1 MTAPRWQNREARPPP
16 GRDNRGP
23 WPKGDTSVTVPDEPA
38 ALGDVRAA
46 QTLRMKS
53 IWAFPLVVGSLLI
66 VLMTLIYLGS
76 IVDPT
81 EHLHGLPVLVVDQDS
96 GASVASAR
104 VDLGEQVVGALTHT
118 PAVADRLSIKVV
130 TFNEAKAQMN
140 NGADYLTV
148 VIPSSFT
155 VSALALAGAPAQTQG
170 SAALPAIQLLTNS
183 RAGTLGVSLATGV
196 LQPALAQVSRTI
208 GAHLKAGASS
218 GSTQE
223 IGPVDGALLANPVAI
238 STIPYRPLP
247 AHSGL
252 GLSAFYVALL
262 IMMCGFLGATIVNTG
277 VDSALGYASSEVG
290 PWWRQRLPRR
300 ISRWQT
306 LLVKWAVA
314 VPSTLLFTGL
324 LLAVAVGL
332 LRMDAPHLWELW
344 LFAWFAA
351 AVVAIGTLVLFAAL
365 GAVGQLVALLL
376 FVYLAL
382 ASSGGTIPLQA
393 LGGFYRF
400 VANFEPL
407 RQILDAVRA
416 ILYFNAFGDA
426 GLDRGLLLTA
436 IGFVFWVAVG
446 TAVTIW
452 YDRKGL
458 YRLRPEVMEYVHSSV
473 HAYEDRMQTGEATS
487 E

>member
-1 MTAPRWQNREARPPP
+1 
-16 GRDNRGP
+16 
-23 WPKGDTSVTVPDEPA
+23 
-38 ALGDVRAA
+38 
-46 QTLRMKS
+46 
-53 IWAFPLVVGSLLI
+53 
-66 VLMTLIYLGS
+66 
-76 IVDPT
+76 
-81 EHLHGLPVLVVDQDS
+81 
-96 GASVASAR
+96 
-104 VDLGEQVVGALTHT
+104 
-118 PAVADRLSIKVV
+118 
-130 TFNEAKAQMN
+130 
-140 NGADYLTV
+140 
-148 VIPSSFT
+148 
-155 VSALALAGAPAQTQG
+155 
-170 SAALPAIQLLTNS
+170 
-183 RAGTLGVSLATGV
+183 
-196 LQPALAQVSRTI
+196 
-208 GAHLKAGASS
+208 
-218 GSTQE
+218 
-223 IGPVDGALLANPVAI
+223 
-238 STIPYRPLP
+238 
-247 AHSGL
+247 
-252 GLSAFYVALL
+252 
-262 IMMCGFLGATIVNTG
+262 
-277 VDSALGYASSEVG
+277 
-290 PWWRQRLPRR
+290 
-300 ISRWQT
+300 
-306 LLVKWAVA
+306 
-314 VPSTLLFTGL
+314 
-324 LLAVAVGL
+324 
-332 LRMDAPHLWELW
+332 MDAPHLWELW